1 MSEEA
6 EDKYGRF
13 FREHNIDIEAI
24 EEAAFSGGGGVTLA
38 GASDYPGSIGEFNQ
52 VGVGTKAARS
62 DHTHGGPS
70 TAQFGT
76 LQTQVDGLD
85 TRIDALEAGPVN
97 LTDGVTINTNA
108 ALGNHFRVTL
118 GGNRTLANPTNA
130 TDGQRI
136 LFEVTQ
142 DGTGSRTLTL
152 GNKFAFGA
160 DITEVTLSTTAGKKD
175 FVGVQYNSSADKFYV
190 IAVAKGY

>member
-24 EEAAFSGGGGVTLA
+24 EEAALNSGGGVTLA
-38 GASDYPGSIGEFNQ
+38 GVADYPGSIGEFNQ

-70 TAQFGT
+70 TAEFDALETQIGT
-76 LQTQVDGLD
+76 LD
-85 TRIDALEAGPVN
+85 TRLDALEAGPVN
-97 LTDGVTINTNA
+97 LTDGATINTNA

-130 TDGQRI
+130 ADGQRI
-136 LFEVTQ
+136 LFEITQ

-152 GNKFAFGA
+152 GNKFTFGA
-160 DITEVTLSTTAGKKD
+160 DITELTLSTAVNKKD
-175 FVGVQYNSSADKFYV
+175 FVGVQYNSTADKFYV

>member
-1 MSEEA
+1 MSEA

-24 EEAAFSGGGGVTLA
+24 EEAAFSGGGGGVTLA
-38 GASDYPGSIGEFNQ
+38 GESDLPGTIAGSNQ
-52 VGVGTKAARS
+52 VGVSTKAARS
-62 DHTHGGPS
+62 DHTHSGP
-70 TAQFGT
+70 TTVQFDT
-76 LQTQVDGLD
+76 LDARL
-85 TRIDALEAGPVN
+85 DALEVGPVN
-97 LTDGVTINTNA
+97 LTDGATINTNA
-108 ALGNHFRVTL
+108 SLGSHFRVTL

-130 TDGQRI
+130 DDGQRI
-136 LFEVTQ
+136 LFEITQ

-160 DITEVTLSTTAGKKD
+160 DITELTLSTTAGKKD

>member
-1 MSEEA
+1 MPEP

-24 EEAAFSGGGGVTLA
+24 EEAALGGGSGGLQLA
-38 GASDYPGSIGEFNQ
+38 GVSDYPGSIGEFNQ

-70 TAQFGT
+70 TTEFDA
-76 LQTQVDGLD
+76 LETQVTGLD

-97 LTDGVTINTNA
+97 LTDGATINTNA
-108 ALGNHFRVTL
+108 ALGNHFRVIL

-136 LFEVTQ
+136 LFEITQ
-142 DGTGSRTLTL
+142 DGTGSRTLAL
-152 GNKFAFGA
+152 GNKFAFGV
-160 DITEVTLSTTAGKKD
+160 DITEVTLSTAINKKD
-175 FVGVQYNSSADKFYV
+175 FIGVQYNSTADKFYV

>member
-6 EDKYGRF
+6 EDKYSRF

-24 EEAAFSGGGGVTLA
+24 EEAAFNGGEGGIQLA
-38 GASDYPGSIGEFNQ
+38 GVSDLPTSIAGTNQ

-62 DHTHGGPS
+62 DHTHAGPT
-70 TAQFGT
+70 TAQF
-76 LQTQVDGLD
+76 DSLD
-85 TRIDALEAGPVN
+85 ARIDALEIGPIN
-97 LTDGVTINTNA
+97 LTDGATISTNA
-108 ALGNHFRVTL
+108 ALGNHFRVVL

-130 TDGQRI
+130 SDGQRI
-136 LFEVTQ
+136 LFEITQ
-142 DGTGSRTLTL
+142 DNAGSRTLTL

-160 DITEVTLSTTAGKKD
+160 DITEVTLSTASNKKD
-175 FVGVQYNSSADKFYV
+175 FIGVQYNSSSDKFYV

>member
-1 MSEEA
+1 MPEP

-13 FREHNIDIEAI
+13 FREHNIDIQAI
-24 EEAAFSGGGGVTLA
+24 EEAALSGGGGGVTLA
-38 GASDYPGSIGEFNQ
+38 GPTDYPGSIGEFNQ

-70 TAQFGT
+70 TAEFAS
-76 LQTQVDGLD
+76 LE
-85 TRIDALEAGPVN
+85 TRVDALEAGPVN
-97 LTDGVTINTNA
+97 LTDGATINTNA

-130 TDGQRI
+130 ADGQRI
-136 LFEVTQ
+136 LFEITQ

-160 DITEVTLSTTAGKKD
+160 DITELTLSTAAGKKD
-175 FVGVQYNSSADKFYV
+175 FVGVQYNSSADKFYI

>member
-1 MSEEA
+1 MPEP
-6 EDKYGRF
+6 EDKYSRF

-24 EEAAFSGGGGVTLA
+24 EEAAFSGEGGGVQLS
-38 GASDYPGSIGEFNQ
+38 GVSDYPGAIAEFNQ

-62 DHTHGGPS
+62 DHTHSGPS
-70 TAQFGT
+70 LEEFTA
-76 LQTQVDGLD
+76 LD
-85 TRIDALEAGPVN
+85 ARLDALEAGPVN

-136 LFEVTQ
+136 LFEITQ

-160 DITEVTLSTTAGKKD
+160 DIIEVTLSTVAGKKD